1 MTATTADAAT
11 TTESTYAPITALAPT
26 RTRDPRLVRNR
37 DVLDSLWIAAVLTAG
52 SYALA
57 LAHGWIATVNPL
69 EAFAVAT
76 SYSCT
81 WLVIQQRRFNY
92 PIGMLSTTAYCLLF
106 LQQGL
111 YASAVL
117 NAYLTPTLL
126 YGWIRWRADADT
138 RPVTRVAMR
147 GLPVY
152 LVATG
157 VAYIGAATLTSVVG
171 GSFAF
176 ADSVILVGTILAQ
189 FLLDNKKVETWIVW
203 FVVDIVAIW
212 LYFSS
217 GLAIAGLQ
225 FVFFLVVTVLG
236 FRRWWLAM
244 ATDRPLEAL
253 PS

>member
-1 MTATTADAAT
+1 MTATTTTASAAAA
-11 TTESTYAPITALAPT
+11 EATYALVAPT
-26 RTRDPRLVRNR
+26 LARDPRLIRNR

-52 SYALA
+52 SYGLAFAL
-57 LAHGWIATVNPL
+57 GWIVTINPL

-92 PIGMLSTTAYCLLF
+92 PIGMLSTSAYCLLF

-117 NAYLTPTLL
+117 NAYLAPALL

-147 GLPVY
+147 WLPVY
-152 LVATG
+152 VVATG

-244 ATDRPLEAL
+244 ATGRPLEATL
-253 PS
+253 S